1 MEHQIGPD
9 MCVPCGD
16 GLVNIRV
23 GAIII
28 KGGKALMV
36 KSVFGDYCYSVGGR
50 IKFGETAEQAVARE
64 AFEETGCTLSVDR
77 LGYVSEVY
85 FINDSPKAFGKPVY
99 ELALYF
105 YMNVPED
112 FALASDHIGDGV
124 ERFQWVAANDPVT
137 LYPHFIREAIAS
149 PKPYVIFDTRDDR
162 KQTDIPQ

>member
-1 MEHQIGPD
+1 MEHRIGPD

-16 GLVNIRV
+16 GLVNVRV

-28 KGGKALMV
+28 RDGKALMV
-36 KSVFGDYCYSVGGR
+36 KSQYGDYCYSIGGR
-50 IKFGETAEQAVARE
+50 IKFGETAEQAVVRE
-64 AFEETGCTLSVDR
+64 VFEETGYTLSVDR

-85 FINDSPKAFGKPVY
+85 FINDNPKAFGKSVY

-124 ERFQWVAANDPVT
+124 EHFQWVAPSDPVT
-137 LYPHFIREAIAS
+137 LYPNFIREAIRD
-149 PKPYVIFDTRDDR
+149 PKPYVVFDTRDDR
-162 KQTDIPQ
+162 

>member
-64 AFEETGCTLSVDR
+64 AFEETGVQMTVER

-137 LYPHFIREAIAS
+137 LYPHFIREAITD
-149 PKPYVIFDTRDDR
+149 PKPWVVFDARDDR
-162 KQTDIPQ
+162 K

>member
-28 KGGKALMV
+28 RNGKALMV
-36 KSVFGDYCYSVGGR
+36 KCQFADYCYSVGGR
-50 IKFGETAEQAVARE
+50 IKFGETAEQAVVRE
-64 AFEETGCTLSVDR
+64 VFEETGVHMTVDR
-77 LGYVSEVY
+77 LGFVSEVY
-85 FINDSPKAFGKPVY
+85 FINDNPKQFGKPVY

-124 ERFQWVAANDPVT
+124 ERFQWVAPSDPVT
-137 LYPHFIREAIAS
+137 LYPNFIREAIRD
-149 PKPYVIFDTRDDR
+149 PKPYVVFDTRDDR
-162 KQTDIPQ
+162 K

>member
-1 MEHQIGPD
+1 MENTIGPD

-28 KGGKALMV
+28 RDGKALMV

-50 IKFGETAEQAVARE
+50 IKFGETAQAAVVRE
-64 AFEETGCTLSVDR
+64 VFEETGYTLSVDR

-85 FINDSPKAFGKPVY
+85 FYNDSPKAFGKPVY

-112 FALASDHIGDGV
+112 FSLTTDHIGDGDEQFV
-124 ERFQWVAANDPVT
+124 WVAADDPIT
-137 LYPHFIREAIAS
+137 LYPNFIREAISA
-149 PKPYVIFDTRDDR
+149 PKPYVIYDVRDDR
-162 KQTDIPQ
+162 R